1 MSAAFQV
8 DVSQRGGVDQERV
21 PPHLSVEDPCTGPAR
36 PAARRSARRT
46 RAREGARSEPA
57 GGAQGESCAQRAGAT
72 EAAGK
77 AGGAGSKKRERALAA
92 QDWGDLA
99 TFRRPF
105 SEAWLALLG
114 APLPDDVVK
123 RALARLHIDVL
134 PHLTRPLLLA
144 DALSGAYA
152 RGGVVSVLALSS
164 LFLLIQ
170 QHNLEYA
177 AFYEQLYALL
187 TPGVMQVRYRGRLL
201 RLVDA
206 CLKSPLLPAYLIAA
220 FAKRLARV
228 ALASPAPGAAAALPI
243 IYNLLRRHP
252 ACLVLIHR
260 ALPVADPDVEADAD
274 VDADADA
281 DAGADAEADANADAA
296 PRGLAGDPYRADERD
311 PAKADAL
318 RSSLWEVQALRRHYC
333 PAIAKVAGVFL
344 DPITRHRPELSLAE
358 ALQASG
364 TLPAGPRAPRPAP
377 PAPAAGPARLAPDRC
392 SLLPAQV
399 SVSSLVEEQAAKK
412 AKGGQ
417 VP

>member
-46 RAREGARSEPA
+46 RAREGPRPEPA

-274 VDADADA
+274 
-281 DAGADAEADANADAA
+281 AA
-296 PRGLAGDPYRADERD
+296 PRGLAGDPYRRDERD